1 MIPLANTLLKHQLQ
15 YFGNV
20 ARNFNHPGRKMVFKL
35 GQWEL
40 CDPGLR
46 RVGRPRANWANE
58 IMKHVNE
65 ISHDFSSAVVD
76 RNHWRKIVNDYCNNC
91 T

>member
-1 MIPLANTLLKHQLQ
+1 MQ

-20 ARNFNHPGRKMVFKL
+20 ARNFDHPGRQLIFKR

-40 CDPGLR
+40 NDPGLR

-58 IMKHVNE
+58 IMKHVNVMTY
-65 ISHDFSSAVVD
+65 DLNTAVVD
-76 RNHWRKIVNDYCNNC
+76 RNYWRKIVNDYCNNF